1 MRIIGFILLATSL
14 FPLWPANSMAQSAK
28 QCLRILNT
36 PGGKEL
42 KNSCNACMVVTIERK
57 RPTNTAPVYR
67 TLTVPK
73 KSRIPLSF
81 HGPGRARIMSAKP
94 CGAKYQDQ
102 GSLRPKQTPAGLKC
116 VRLVRQRNGGLGLV
130 NFCSACRT
138 TIIERTGA
146 NAKKTFQA
154 FLVEPGK
161 PISLPS
167 KGAKAAKI
175 IREKACR

>member
-1 MRIIGFILLATSL
+1 MRIIVFILLATPIFL
-14 FPLWPANSMAQSAK
+14 LLAAASMAQSSN

-42 KNSCNACMVVTIERK
+42 KNACGTCMVVSIERK
-57 RPTNTAPVYR
+57 RPGGTAPVYR

-81 HGPGRARIMSAKP
+81 RGPGRARIMSAKP
-94 CGAKYQDQ
+94 CNAKNQDQ
-102 GSLRPKQTPAGLKC
+102 GSLRPKQKPSGLKC
-116 VRLVRQRNGGLGLV
+116 VRLVRKRNGSLGLV

-138 TIIERTGA
+138 AIIERTAAGD
-146 NAKKTFQA
+146 KKTFQA

-161 PISLPS
+161 PVSLPPQ
-167 KGAKAAKI
+167 GASSAKI
-175 IREKACR
+175 IRDKSCR